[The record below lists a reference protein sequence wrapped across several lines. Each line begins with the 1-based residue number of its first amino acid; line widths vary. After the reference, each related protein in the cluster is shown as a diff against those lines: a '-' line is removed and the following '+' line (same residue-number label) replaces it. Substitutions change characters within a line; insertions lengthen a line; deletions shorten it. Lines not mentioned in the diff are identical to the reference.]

1 MQEYIVKAYS
11 NKLNETQREI
21 NLMSRHPSTAPEAQR
36 FADSFASRLN
46 QQGFLATQDWVGQV
60 ELIGARHARTE

>member
-1 MQEYIVKAYS
+1 MSEYIVLARS
-11 NKLNETQREI
+11 NRLNETQREI
-21 NLMSRHPSTAPEAQR
+21 NLMSAHPSTQQEAQR

-60 ELIGARHARTE
+60 ELIQARHARTE